1 MTTTHNPT
9 SPEQSA
15 APRALR
21 VAVVGAGMAGITCA
35 RTLAQAGCAVTVF
48 EKSRGFGGRM
58 ATRHTEFGNFDHGA
72 QYFTARDDRF
82 IQALQT
88 ASDVVVPWS
97 ANSVRV
103 LDEHGQVL
111 DTTPPPREA
120 HYVAAPGMNALVRHW
135 AEPLADSRH
144 PQAPQNASIQLNTRV
159 ARIARDPI
167 HTDRWQLHT
176 EDATTEGAQ
185 GIADNFDQVLL
196 AIPHPQALELLRT
209 SGLDQ
214 GAGQAIAQA
223 LQGVTVAPCWTLMI
237 AFPNA
242 AQPDLPYLGPQW
254 NAARSTHHRISWLAR
269 EGSKPRR
276 DHIERW
282 TVQASP
288 AWSTQHLNDDPQR
301 ITAKLCKAFS
311 EVTGIHAEPSYA
323 VAHRWLYAQTQTP
336 LGQPFIRAAD
346 SGLGACGDWCLGHR
360 VEDAFISGLELA
372 QAVLAG
378 R

>member
-88 ASDVVVPWS
+88 ATDVVVPWS

-120 HYVAAPGMNALVRHW
+120 HYVAAPGMNALVRRW
-135 AEPLADSRH
+135 GQPLEDAGVVE
-144 PQAPQNASIQLNTRV
+144 LNTKV
-159 ARIARDPI
+159 THIEADALNKKLKGVHIFKG
-167 HTDRWQLHT
+167 T
-176 EDATTEGAQ
+176 ECDILLDGSLDYDEE
-185 GIADNFDQVLL
+185 LL
-196 AIPHPQALELLRT
+196 A
-209 SGLDQ
+209 GFDY
-214 GAGQAIAQA
+214 
-223 LQGVTVAPCWTLMI
+223 VVAP
-237 AFPNA
+237 
-242 AQPDLPYLGPQW
+242 
-254 NAARSTHHRISWLAR
+254 S
-269 EGSKPRR
+269 GS
-276 DHIERW
+276 
-282 TVQASP
+282 
-288 AWSTQHLNDDPQR
+288 
-301 ITAKLCKAFS
+301 
-311 EVTGIHAEPSYA
+311 
-323 VAHRWLYAQTQTP
+323 
-336 LGQPFIRAAD
+336 
-346 SGLGACGDWCLGHR
+346 
-360 VEDAFISGLELA
+360 
-372 QAVLAG
+372 
-378 R
+378 